1 MTAIKKIY
9 REKMNFSKAELAGSV
24 SLGAVGISMPT
35 MASEALESYRL
46 GLSRQRDSLNFGMFG
61 NDPKYYDK
69 TQMSDILPKPEDFLE
84 VPFRLISATIVGG
97 MTWKATDFS
106 NAAVLKKSVPM
117 LDGVPLYKDHETD
130 LDNWVGLVNGV
141 KWTAAFKDASGL
153 DVPAGIDGLIAIDI
167 KTNPKV
173 ARGVAAG
180 AIFSN
185 SVTVDFDWE
194 MSHTFENEY
203 DFYNKIGTMGSDG
216 KMIRRI
222 VVGINDY
229 HESSLV
235 WLGADPFAK
244 AIQEDGSLK
253 NIDISSIYSYTK
265 QSFAKTNK
273 VTIDADDTRPENV
286 AAEQNFSLNFAVAEN
301 VLSLA
306 RRTAIISNNNN
317 QNNDDMN
324 KFLTAFVLVFGSSFG
339 LKEGDKPT
347 EEQMLGFMK
356 QLSFKNDDSI
366 IVSKEQH
373 AALETFSSKALEAF
387 KASSEE
393 NKDATAVDAIAFMAD
408 HTFIASEALAALQ
421 AKDTEVVQLTAD
433 KTALETKI
441 TSLSA
446 EAKIGKEFIG
456 MKRAE
461 AIRLYKVAVGGEEKA
476 DASVVAL
483 FEKADSPAVD
493 GLLKQYAKE
502 ATHKFSG
509 KCTSCGS
516 ADFEF
521 QSSFTG
527 KEEVQVVAS
536 EDVSAEALYARHSA
550 SSMNIGRSK

>member
-1 MTAIKKIY
+1 MH
-9 REKMNFSKAELAGSV
+9 FDKAELAGSV

-35 MASEALESYRL
+35 MAGEALEAYRQ
-46 GLSRQRDSLNFGMFG
+46 GLSRNRDSLNFGMLG
-61 NDPKYYDK
+61 NDPKYYS
-69 TQMSDILPKPEDFLE
+69 QASMSDIMPKPEDFLE
-84 VPFRLISATIVGG
+84 VPFRLISATVVGG
-97 MTWKATDFS
+97 GTWKATDFS

-141 KWTAAFKDASGL
+141 KWTAAFKDASGIE
-153 DVPAGIDGLIAIDI
+153 VPAGIDGLVAIDV

-203 DFYNKIGTMGSDG
+203 DFFNKIGTIGSDG

-244 AIQEDGSLK
+244 AITEDGNLK

-265 QSFAKTNK
+265 QSFSKSAKL
-273 VTIDADDTRPENV
+273 VDDTEDAAPENL
-286 AAEQNFSLNFAVAEN
+286 ANTEKFSLNFALAEN

-306 RRTAIISNNNN
+306 RRTEVVQNNNN
-317 QNNDDMN
+317 QNNEDMN
-324 KFLTAFVLVFGSSFG
+324 KFLAAFVLAFGKNFG
-339 LKEGDKPT
+339 LKDGETPT

-356 QLSFKNDDSI
+356 QLSFKDDNSVV
-366 IVSKEQH
+366 VSKDQH
-373 AALETFSSKALEAF
+373 AALETFSSKALEIF
-387 KASSEE
+387 KASKEE
-393 NKDATAVDAIAFMAD
+393 NKDATTVDAVQFMAE
-408 HTFIASEALAALQ
+408 HTFVATEKLTALQ
-421 AKDTEVVQLTAD
+421 AKETEAATLAAG
-433 KTALETKI
+433 KTALETKV
-441 TSLSA
+441 TSLTA
-446 EAKIGKEFIG
+446 EAEVGKKFIG

-476 DASVVAL
+476 DAAVIGL
-483 FEKADSPAVD
+483 FEKADSEAVD
-493 GLLKQYAKE
+493 GLLKQYTKE

-509 KCTSCGS
+509 KCASCGS
-516 ADFEF
+516 TEFEF
-521 QSSFTG
+521 QSSMTG
-527 KEEVQVVAS
+527 AEETETVTVKP
-536 EDVSAEALYARHSA
+536 EEVSAEAMYAKFSA
-550 SSMNIGRSK
+550 SSMNIGRTKDN